1 MNKQL
6 IFRLMEAKDID
17 QILRIEEECFATPW
31 SRESFENELT
41 ENKYALY
48 MVLEQEDQVIGY
60 CGSWLIIDEIH
71 ITNIAILPEH
81 RGRKLGDALLR
92 KVMEIARAEGAKRM
106 TLEVRVSNH
115 VAISLYRKLGFQD
128 GGIRKRYYTDNYE
141 DALVMWVNL

>member
-17 QILRIEEECFATPW
+17 QIMRIEKECFATPW

-41 ENKYALY
+41 ENRYALY
-48 MVLEQEDQVIGY
+48 IVLEEEDQVIGY

-81 RGRKLGDALLR
+81 RGRKLGEALLT
-92 KVMEIARAEGAKRM
+92 KVMEIARREGARRM

-115 VAISLYRKLGFQD
+115 VALSLYRKLGFQE
-128 GGIRKRYYTDNYE
+128 GGIRKNYYTDNYE

>member
-1 MNKQL
+1 MDKQL
-6 IFRLMEAKDID
+6 TFRLMEEKDID

-31 SRESFENELT
+31 SRESFENELA

-48 MVLEQEDQVIGY
+48 IVLEEEEQVIGY
-60 CGSWLIIDEIH
+60 CGAWLIIDEIH

-92 KVMEIARAEGAKRM
+92 KVMEIARTESAKRM

-128 GGIRKRYYTDNYE
+128 GGIRKSYYSDNYE